1 LAHTEPQGVSVL
13 LILFFNPALLGIGAG
28 AISVNLFYKVFFNE
42 RTEYEVQT
50 AEKKRYDQADDD
62 NQNSIADNLLL
73 RRPIDTGQLG
83 LGFQKKRK

>member
-1 LAHTEPQGVSVL
+1 MY
-13 LILFFNPALLGIGAG
+13 LFDEI
-28 AISVNLFYKVFFNE
+28 FFNE

-73 RRPIDTGQLG
+73 RRPIDAGQLG
-83 LGFQKKRK
+83 LGFHEK